1 MSYMTDIESILAEVN
16 RATEPVEAV
25 RDMIFERGG
34 SWFIPETS
42 SGIFE
47 IQLAGLV
54 GIGPS
59 LSAAVDD
66 WTVQANETLRKQQL
80 GM

>member
-1 MSYMTDIESILAEVN
+1 MTDIESILADVN
-16 RATEPVEAV
+16 RAAEPVQAV

-59 LSAAVDD
+59 LSGAVDD
-66 WTVQANETLRKQQL
+66 WMVQANEALRKQNIA
-80 GM
+80 M